1 MTASRPMIVPVHND
15 YSAWQKALHWTVVG
29 LVMVQ
34 IWSSGGIERSHA
46 DHVAGLEPS
55 RLDLFLHEIHTFLG
69 LLIGALV
76 VLRILLRVASK
87 APAQDRTL
95 HSAVRIGACVN
106 HWALYAVLL
115 LLPVTGIGARYID
128 FETIGPVHVLL
139 TRILFLLVA
148 IHGAAALWHLLRRD
162 GVAWRMLP
170 SRLLRGR

>member
-1 MTASRPMIVPVHND
+1 MIVPAHND

-29 LVMVQ
+29 LVIVQ
-34 IWSSGGIERSHA
+34 IWSSGGIGRSHA

-55 RLDLFLHEIHTFLG
+55 RLDLVLHEIHTYLG

-76 VLRILLRVASK
+76 VLRILL
-87 APAQDRTL
+87 
-95 HSAVRIGACVN
+95 GACVN
-106 HWALYAVLL
+106 HWALYAILL

-148 IHGAAALWHLLRRD
+148 IHIAAALWHLLRRD
-162 GVAWRMLP
+162 GVARRMLP

>member
-1 MTASRPMIVPVHND
+1 MIVPAHHG
-15 YSAWQKALHWTVVG
+15 YSPWQKALHWTVVG
-29 LVMVQ
+29 LVIVQ

-55 RLDLFLHEIHTFLG
+55 PLDLILHEIHTYLG
-69 LLIGALV
+69 LLTGGVV
-76 VLRILLRVASK
+76 VLRILLRFASK

-95 HSAVRIGACVN
+95 HSAVRLGAFVN

-148 IHGAAALWHLLRRD
+148 IHIAAALWHLLRRD

-170 SRLLRGR
+170 SLLLRGR